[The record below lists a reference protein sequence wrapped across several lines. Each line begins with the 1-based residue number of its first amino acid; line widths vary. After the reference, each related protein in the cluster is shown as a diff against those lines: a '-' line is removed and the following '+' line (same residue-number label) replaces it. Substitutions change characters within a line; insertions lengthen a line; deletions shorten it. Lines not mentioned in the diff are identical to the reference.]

1 MIFGLSK
8 ANQAQIRKARVHA
21 ARAKQIEQY
30 KQSRAGTRAK
40 QANQSKQSGQV
51 TIKLSKVKQASKQS
65 RTQIA
70 KQSCSQ
76 PVSQRAAE
84 QTYIATAKTKDYDTP
99 LPRICP
105 REEGTKEG
113 ILKVVLNWLKIGY
126 V

>member
-76 PVSQRAAE
+76 PVSQRTAE
-84 QTYIATAKTKDYDTP
+84 QTYQTIHKTKTTTP
-99 LPRICP
+99 LASQSSHSG
-105 REEGTKEG
+105 REDPKSCFK
-113 ILKVVLNWLKIGY
+113 IAQNKVCTS
-126 V
+126 